1 MASKEL
7 TVRSGPWRG
16 GLNTSEPFNAPEDRL
31 YVSTNGYFPD
41 PQSGSGFFSRPGFVR
56 VDNSATAPNTGQAI
70 FSHTSTDGT
79 RFNFLVA
86 DGKLFRWS
94 TDLTSAP
101 VDVTPANIS
110 IAAGQSFV
118 YAVSLKD
125 SVIINDGANPP
136 WVASDLSSTPVT
148 GTLIDYNTPTVH
160 LSIGSTPTS
169 VATDA
174 FSYIIGGTRY
184 TKTAVVAGTALPAG
198 TIPADQWGVYRV
210 TVNAGGTIAVTAGAA
225 NYTTG
230 YATEALAI
238 AAVPSVANTL
248 WNVGYFTV
256 LTAVGN
262 PFIANTSALEGG
274 IGGNPSSDTNYYVGS
289 STPWRAYGQP
299 VIYTGAVFF
308 VLSDVDGVAAR
319 SSLAWSEPNFPNVGY
334 RQTDYDNLW
343 ELTQTS
349 SEPIHA
355 LAATNDVL
363 YYSRAFSWGAIAG
376 APGVNFQGTATQDVV
391 SGNVGCTSPATVQ
404 TSLNFVYFCDAVGRP
419 YRFAVGGTPQPIWLQ
434 CRELFEDNA
443 TAQAFNVIETR
454 AWGRIDTNLNLY
466 VCNGVSADVGATP
479 MVFDAL
485 TGLYAGQWA
494 LSGGPIGIFTMGVVR
509 NASGTPTL
517 AFMRTTGSALHIWRL
532 SYLAESVWADNG
544 VPVAV
549 TATTQWMAYAAGKQ
563 VRPVDVRVI
572 AETGNGGTPMAL
584 GITAQNSN
592 AASDVATAT
601 APTGTVSTA
610 PNLYYVTPYGPNGRG
625 VRVRVTCSTTQQ
637 LKLYGIEADVVVS
650 DVRAQDR

>member
-1 MASKEL
+1 MAKEL
-7 TVRSGPWRG
+7 TVQSGPWRG
-16 GLNTSEPFNAPEDRL
+16 GFNASEPFNAPEDRL

-41 PQSGSGFFSRPGFVR
+41 PAAGSGFYSRPGFVR
-56 VDNSATAPNTGQAI
+56 PTSVSSTNFGQAI
-70 FSHTSTDGT
+70 FSHTQTDGT
-79 RFNFLVA
+79 RYNFVVS
-86 DGKLFRWS
+86 DGKLWRWS
-94 TDLTSAP
+94 TDLTSTP

-110 IAAGQSFV
+110 IAIGTFFV

-125 SVIINDGANPP
+125 AVIINDGQNPP
-136 WVASDLSSTPVT
+136 WIASNLGGTPVT
-148 GTLIDYNTPTVH
+148 GTLIDYETPTVH

-174 FSYIIGGTRY
+174 FNYLIAGTRY
-184 TKTAVVAGTALPAG
+184 SKTAVAAGTALPAG

-256 LTAVGN
+256 KTAAGLAFV
-262 PFIANTSALEGG
+262 ANTDALQGG
-274 IGGNPSSDTNYYVGS
+274 VGGNPSSDTNYYAGT

-308 VLSDVDGVAAR
+308 ILSDVDGTAAR
-319 SSLAWSEPNFPNVGY
+319 SSITWSEPNLPNVGY

-343 ELTQTS
+343 ELTQTG
-349 SEPIHA
+349 SEPLYA
-355 LAATNDVL
+355 LAATNNAL

-391 SGNVGCTSPATVQ
+391 SGNVGCTAPATVQ
-404 TSLNFVYFCDAVGRP
+404 VALNYVYFCDAVGRP
-419 YRFAVGGTPQPIWLQ
+419 YRFAVGGTPQAIWLQ

-443 TAQAFNVIETR
+443 SDQAFSTIETL

-466 VCNGVSADVGATP
+466 VVNGVSLTVGATP

-485 TGLYAGQWA
+485 TGIYTGQW
-494 LSGGPIGIFTMGVVR
+494 SIGGGLRVFAMGVVR
-509 NASGTPTL
+509 NAAGTPTL
-517 AFMRTTGSALHIWRL
+517 AFSQNSGSVLYLWRL
-532 SYLAESVWADNG
+532 SYLADNVWADNG
-544 VPVAV
+544 TAIPWV
-549 TATTQWMAYAAGKQ
+549 ATTQWMGYAGRAQMKA
-563 VRPVDVRVI
+563 VEIRVI
-572 AETGNGGTPMAL
+572 AETGNGSTSPQTIA
-584 GITAQNSN
+584 ITAQNSN
-592 AASDVATAT
+592 ASNDPVSVV
-601 APTGTVSTA
+601 PVTGIVSTA
-610 PNLYYVTPYGPNGRG
+610 PNLYRMEPYISMGRG
-625 VRVRVTCSTTQQ
+625 VRVRLTCSTTAQ
-637 LKLYGIEADVVVS
+637 LKLYGIEVDAVVS